1 MSINH
6 SEKIATVLE
15 LKNGTENLQS
25 ELMSTRREADALKC
39 RLTECEEDVKEKAME
54 IQELKSVNQMLDTEL
69 KKSQENLDAM
79 INKNANLER
88 ENAELINRILEQKE
102 DQIKLMNELN
112 SCYESIMKREEKIR
126 QISNP
131 ADLDV
136 RLASDFNFT
145 DMHIRVPTKPLHK
158 ILAHSKEVNSVK
170 YNDGGVLVVTGGADG
185 LVKLYDALAGT
196 EKSVL
201 RGSAAAILDL
211 DISPGSD
218 MVIAGTVD
226 SKALLWN
233 LRTGR
238 PIQTYTG
245 HNSKVCSVC
254 FFNNNSAVATAS
266 QDRSIRFW
274 DVARGSCL
282 RTLSC
287 FSNVN
292 SISLSH
298 EDSILATGHFDGHIR
313 IWSPRTGEQ
322 IKDIECHALPI
333 TSCYI
338 SESGNNLITC
348 SKDNTL
354 SVLDLRTYEVLGKL
368 SHRDYITSSNF
379 SKACWSTD
387 SKYIVSGGSSG
398 DVFLWD
404 AVSLEISDILRSGH
418 SSPVIA
424 CAWRP
429 REGDFAT
436 VDSVGGLVI
445 WG

>member
-1 MSINH
+1 MNH
-6 SEKIATVLE
+6 SEKLATVLE
-15 LKNGTENLQS
+15 LKTGTENLQS
-25 ELMSTRREADALKC
+25 ELVSARREAEALKI
-39 RLTECEEDVKEKAME
+39 RLTDCEEDIKEKALE
-54 IQELKSVNQMLDTEL
+54 IQELKSVNLMLDAEL
-69 KKSQENLDAM
+69 KKSQETLDAM
-79 INKNANLER
+79 IKKNANLER
-88 ENAELINRILEQKE
+88 ENTELINRMLELKE
-102 DQIKLMNELN
+102 DQIKQMNELN
-112 SCYESIMKREEKIR
+112 SFYESIISREKYLAVL
-126 QISNP
+126 SKS
-131 ADLDV
+131 ADLGV
-136 RLASDFNFT
+136 KVSQDFNFT
-145 DMHIRVPTKPLHK
+145 DMHIRVPTKPVHK

-170 YNDGGVLVVTGGADG
+170 YNDGGVFVVTGGADG
-185 LVKLYDALAGT
+185 LVKLYDAVSGT

-201 RGSAAAILDL
+201 RGSAAAIMDL
-211 DISPGSD
+211 AISPGSE
-218 MVIAGTVD
+218 MIIAGTVD

-238 PIQTYTG
+238 VTQTYTG

-282 RTLSC
+282 RTISC

-292 SISLSH
+292 AISLSH
-298 EDSILATGHFDGHIR
+298 EDSILASGHYDGHIR

-322 IKDIECHALPI
+322 IQDIECHDLPI

-338 SESGNNLITC
+338 SDSGNNLIAC

-354 SVLDLRTYEVLGKL
+354 SVLDLRTNQILSKL

-379 SKACWSTD
+379 SKVCWSTD
-387 SKYIVSGGSSG
+387 GKYIVSGGSSG

-436 VDSVGGLVI
+436 VDSVGGLVL